1 MVTLLYKAIV
11 YLIRRIFNRELF
23 NNDNNGNKNPKNLHI
38 WQWKV
43 TFSDDVLISV
53 NVVFEAP

>member
-11 YLIRRIFNRELF
+11 YLIRRIFNREFF
-23 NNDNNGNKNPKNLHI
+23 NNDNKGNKNPKNLHI

-43 TFSDDVLISV
+43 TFWDDVLISV